1 MSHSRRQFLGLAALQ
16 AAAGLSLSSIAGAEA
31 QGAALSDAV
40 AHRDATSSGR
50 EDWPVVIVGTGYGAA
65 VTALR
70 LAEAGHEVLMLEMG
84 RAWNAPGRDGR
95 VFAKTLQPDGR
106 AMWFKRR
113 TEAPISS
120 VFGLPVVNS
129 RIPSW
134 AGVLD
139 RVHLNA
145 DMSVFTG
152 RGVGGGSLVNGGM
165 AVTPRRDYLEQLMPQ
180 VDWAAMYATYFP
192 RANATLGVNTISEAL
207 FAQIPAYKYA
217 RVATKHA
224 AAVGLRT
231 LRIPQVYDMD
241 YLAREQAGTAQRSAL
256 RQEVIYGNNH
266 GKRSL
271 DRTYLAAALGTG
283 RVTIRPLT
291 RVAGLR
297 REPGGTWVLATTRI
311 DETGKVLEQRELGAR
326 AVVLGAGSLGSTELL
341 LRARD
346 TGTLPDLPEAIGTG
360 WGNNGNVMAARSTN
374 EPVGV
379 VQSTMPVGAIDNW
392 HDPVAPSLVE
402 ITPFPFGFEA
412 MLVGHLAVSRIS
424 ERATLRY
431 DPASDG
437 LTATWTRAQNAGA
450 IQALRRVMD
459 PMNRRFRT
467 SYRAD
472 LFGGGRR
479 FADDFCYHPLGGC
492 VLGEATDL
500 HGRIDAHPGLYV
512 NDGALLPGSVGVN
525 PFVAITAMAERNVA
539 EAILPDLAS

>member
-1 MSHSRRQFLGLAALQ
+1 
-16 AAAGLSLSSIAGAEA
+16 
-31 QGAALSDAV
+31 
-40 AHRDATSSGR
+40 
-50 EDWPVVIVGTGYGAA
+50 
-65 VTALR
+65 
-70 LAEAGHEVLMLEMG
+70 
-84 RAWNAPGRDGR
+84 
-95 VFAKTLQPDGR
+95 
-106 AMWFKRR
+106 
-113 TEAPISS
+113 
-120 VFGLPVVNS
+120 
-129 RIPSW
+129 
-134 AGVLD
+134 
-139 RVHLNA
+139 
-145 DMSVFTG
+145 
-152 RGVGGGSLVNGGM
+152 M

-192 RANATLGVNTISEAL
+192 RANAALGVNTISEAL

-241 YLAREQAGTAQRSAL
+241 YLAREQAGTAPRSAL

-271 DRTYLAAALGTG
+271 DQTYLAAALGTG

-297 REPGGTWVLATTRI
+297 REPDGTWVLATTRI
-311 DETGKVLEQRELGAR
+311 NEAGSVLERRELGAR

-424 ERATLRY
+424 ERGTLRY
-431 DPASDG
+431 DPATDG
-437 LTATWTRAQNAGA
+437 LTATWSRAQNAGA

-500 HGRIDAHPGLYV
+500 HGRLGPHAGLYV

-525 PFVAITAMAERNVA
+525 PFVAITAMAERNVRRGDPARPAGLTA
-539 EAILPDLAS
+539 ERDRTAERPRPAQRSAPLSALQRGEETVGERQAVGDRGGERAVVIGPVEPQGERLTVRTHPRGPGKVFGVITSVSLSP